1 MSAALRG
8 RLRGSRLTSGLVDR
22 LQAAGMVGVLAIA
35 AAVPLTD
42 IARTWWAA
50 RAEKA
55 AWDGITGPACDVAAS
70 APVSRRLPRT
80 FTYGDATFTRQH
92 GHVSCAGFR
101 DDGQVYRIC
110 QFNAPGYVSVTTPR
124 GTTVFSPPP
133 VRRTTVT
140 VRDGV
145 ATCVVGGWFRN

>member
-1 MSAALRG
+1 MFGVVL
-8 RLRGSRLTSGLVDR
+8 LV
-22 LQAAGMVGVLAIA
+22 

-50 RAEKA
+50 RMEKA
-55 AWDGITGPACDVAAS
+55 AWDGITGPACAVVATPPA
-70 APVSRRLPRT
+70 SRRLPRT
-80 FTYGDATFTRQH
+80 FAYGGASFTRQH
-92 GHVSCAGFR
+92 GHASCAGFR
-101 DDGQVYRIC
+101 EDGAVYRMC
-110 QFNAPGYVSVTTPR
+110 QFNAPGFVAVTTAK
-124 GTTVFSPPP
+124 GTTVFLPPP